1 MTMVIFFVTE
11 DIIRIIGKILLT
23 CVNRSII
30 NNVKFPGL
38 TQERFFSWL
47 CCCILGVHKVDGA
60 RSALCAVIHIF
71 PIFVVVF
78 FFSA

>member
-30 NNVKFPGL
+30 NNVKFPDF
-38 TQERFFSWL
+38 QVI
-47 CCCILGVHKVDGA
+47 ILLLFK
-60 RSALCAVIHIF
+60 
-71 PIFVVVF
+71 
-78 FFSA
+78 